1 MFDREYTFRGS
12 HGEKVSRL
20 TAVFDKKNNKI
31 FDTNYRV
38 YMLAPI
44 VGFLYTKTADL
55 QKSDEND
62 TKIFA
67 GQFNNIR
74 DDLMFTYRLIML
86 LDKKH
91 EPDENK
97 RVDKAF
103 RNYGSDLAKDDE
115 ARYESYVRG
124 GVDKIYE
131 KVMDGAQTPEDYLM
145 NLYNFM
151 EEVEERYNKVIS
163 TDSILDLCR
172 LAQG

>member
-1 MFDREYTFRGS
+1 MFDKEYTFRGS
-12 HGEKVSRL
+12 HGEKVNRL
-20 TAVFDKKNNKI
+20 TAAFDKQNNKL

-44 VGFLYTKTADL
+44 VGFLYSVTAEQ

-74 DDLMFTYRLIML
+74 DDLMFNYRLIML

-91 EPDENK
+91 EPDFEK

-103 RNYGSDLAKDDE
+103 RYYGSEKAKDDE
-115 ARYESYVRG
+115 ARYEAFVRG
-124 GVDKIYE
+124 GVDKLYE
-131 KVMDGAQTPEDYLM
+131 KIMEGAQSPEDYLV

-151 EEVEERYNKVIS
+151 DEIDERYNRAIDKE
-163 TDSILDLCR
+163 SILDLCR
-172 LAQG
+172 LAKN